1 MRPIYVYTEQDTTPR
16 FFELVRAI
24 RDELGITNRVLP
36 YSLNRPLPHDTQVVV
51 FGNVTD
57 PAYTHTNNIYTYSPA
72 QVLTKANAV
81 TVVGA
86 AFKLASGVTPNVPH
100 APKNGVE
107 VIYQDNPRSV
117 WEQAYDEILAESE
130 VVIDIET
137 SGNIKAGTVD
147 DDDVELLSIAFYLPN
162 AGKSIVF
169 QGDYYTGGG
178 YRCIGWFA
186 KFLVFYTGKSIYH
199 NGKFDTRVLNRL
211 GQDFNVQAPVDEDT
225 MLMHH
230 VLYQAAGM
238 HGLKQLCKAYFNAP
252 DWEAEGKKYTKG
264 GGHFENIPFDKLAL
278 YNGLDVYWT
287 YVLYQHLRPMI
298 DADENAIRAYDLELQ
313 ASEFLLRVEQRGI
326 PFDTGAAESLQ
337 TECEDDMGYE
347 LYAMRTLTENEKF
360 NPNSPKQ
367 VKEALAEFG
376 YEVTGTSVQVL
387 EELKAELNEHDPA
400 YMFIDSLLIYRKNAK
415 IVSTYVKGWM
425 GKERNGLVH
434 PTFLVHGTSTGR
446 LSSTSPNAQNMPR
459 NKKVRAI
466 VGIKDTQDLGD

>member
-1 MRPIYVYTEQDTTPR
+1 MLPIYVYVEQDATPR
-16 FFELVRAI
+16 FYELVKAI
-24 RDELGITNRVLP
+24 REELGITNPVFPYHAGIALP
-36 YSLNRPLPHDTQVVV
+36 PSVPVIV
-51 FGNVTD
+51 FGKVTD
-57 PAYTHTNNIYTYSPA
+57 PDYTHTNNIYTYSPA
-72 QVLTKANAV
+72 QVMSKANAV

-86 AFKLASGVTPNVPH
+86 AFKLAARTTPNVPH
-100 APKNGVE
+100 GPENGVE
-107 VIYQDNPRSV
+107 VIYQDNPRKA
-117 WEQAYDEILAESE
+117 WEWAYDEILAEPE

-169 QGDYYTGGG
+169 QGDYYGG
-178 YRCIGWFA
+178 YRCITCFA

-211 GQDFNVQAPVDEDT
+211 GRELNVQAPVDEDT

-264 GGHFENIPFDKLAL
+264 GGHFENIPFEKLAL

-298 DADENAIRAYDLELQ
+298 DADDNAIRAYDLELQ
-313 ASEFLLRVEQRGI
+313 ASAFLLRVEQRGI

-337 TECEDDMGYE
+337 TECEDAMARE
-347 LYAMRTLTENEKF
+347 LAVMRLLTAQEKF

-367 VKEALAEFG
+367 VKEFLVSTG
-376 YEVTGTSVQVL
+376 HEVSGTSVQVL
-387 EELKAELNEHDPA
+387 EELKADLHDSDPA
-400 YMFIDSLLIYRKNAK
+400 SMFIESLLHYRKNAK
-415 IVSTYVKGWM
+415 IASTYVKGWM
-425 GKERNGLVH
+425 SKERDGLVH

-446 LSSTSPNAQNMPR
+446 LSSTSPNSQNLPR
-459 NKKVRAI
+459 NKKVRSI
-466 VGIKDTQDLGD
+466 VGF